1 MVDMGRALSSHV
13 GGLPIKAMRGRAK
26 VGVLRPSPGWV
37 LIDPRMRHAVA
48 RVVVRRSHLCK
59 KEVLFRTYWSQDLP
73 GQGQEGPAKGRKYQV
88 QQNLETATPRAELRP
103 ACQYSE

>member
-59 KEVLFRTYWSQDLP
+59 KEILFRTDW
-73 GQGQEGPAKGRKYQV
+73 
-88 QQNLETATPRAELRP
+88 
-103 ACQYSE
+103 